1 MELGSAK
8 ALVTGGCSG
17 LGLAVSR
24 ALCQAGAR
32 VVVLDIAREGASRVS
47 ETLGPEA
54 LYVECDVRTEEQVQK
69 AVREAEDRL
78 GGITL
83 AVNCAGV
90 FQRQRV
96 VGRDAVL
103 SGAQFGQV
111 LEVNLFGTFLI
122 CREAA
127 NRMQHNDPD
136 VGGERGVIVNTS
148 SIAADDGQL
157 GLAAYAAAKGGVA
170 SLTLPLAREFS
181 AFGVRVVTIAPGLFD
196 TPMLDGLT
204 EQARADL
211 YKQVAFPKRLGYPE
225 EFAALVCHIYQN
237 PMLNGTVIRLDGGLR
252 LPGV

>member
-1 MELGSAK
+1 MELASAK
-8 ALVTGGCSG
+8 AVVSGGASG
-17 LGLAVSR
+17 LGLAVCR

-32 VVVLDIAREGASRVS
+32 VAVLDIAREGAARVS
-47 ETLGPEA
+47 TALGPEA
-54 LYVECDVRTEEQVQK
+54 FYLECDVRHEQRV
-69 AVREAEDRL
+69 ARIVRQAEDRL
-78 GGITL
+78 RGITL

-96 VGRDAVL
+96 VGRDTVL
-103 SGAQFGQV
+103 SGAQFSQV

-122 CREAA
+122 CREVA

-148 SIAADDGQL
+148 SIAADDGQA

-196 TPMLDGLT
+196 TPMLHGVS
-204 EQARADL
+204 EQAKTDL
-211 YKQVAFPKRLGYPE
+211 PAQVPFPKRLGHPE
-225 EFAALVCHIYQN
+225 EFALLVCHIYQN
-237 PMLNGTVIRLDGGLR
+237 PMLNGAVIRLDGGLR
-252 LPGV
+252 LPGP